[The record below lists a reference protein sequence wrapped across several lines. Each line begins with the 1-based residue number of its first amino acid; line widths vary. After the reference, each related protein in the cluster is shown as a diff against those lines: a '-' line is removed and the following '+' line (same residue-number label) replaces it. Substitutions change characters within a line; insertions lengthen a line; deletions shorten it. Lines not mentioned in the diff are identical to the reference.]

1 MEKALNLEEIAFY
14 NGLKQWNLTYCVV
27 LPDKSILVSRPEGAI
42 SYHKNTREIE
52 QKYLIT
58 EQQFN
63 QLRELS

>member
-1 MEKALNLEEIAFY
+1 MRNY
-14 NGLKQWNLTYCVV
+14 YH
-27 LPDKSILVSRPEGAI
+27 LPINPEVAI
-42 SYHKNTREIE
+42 SYHKNTKEIE